1 MAMIKINQLVGLA
14 SVFLLTMASSCKSR
28 SSVIRGDEYSGE
40 DFINIDI
47 NEKAAPIVIEHDSKA
62 SKQNSSIKPYHS
74 SSPRQSA
81 SQSLVEGKWLIIET
95 NGYEIMLDEDM
106 PYAIFSEAE
115 GRFYSYN
122 GCNMINGDFTLK
134 DGKVLGFSNV
144 LSTMQLCPD
153 TPYESAITKVFGD
166 GKSVSVKFEKNGN
179 ESYLYFYDANR
190 MQLMKLR
197 KDNLEMLN
205 GQWAVAEIEN
215 EEVDGDEV
223 NVFLD
228 LPELKIHGNTGCNY
242 FNGVITS
249 DPDESSSISFSQMAV
264 TMKSCPNQ
272 EIERL
277 MLVGL
282 EETKTYSLMN
292 NNTLLL
298 KDENGKT
305 RLKLIRK

>member
-1 MAMIKINQLVGLA
+1 MIKVKPLISLSA
-14 SVFLLTMASSCKSR
+14 AFLLILASSCKSH
-28 SSVIRGDEYSGE
+28 SNVIHGDEYSGE

-47 NEKAAPIVIEHDSKA
+47 NEKAAPIVIEHDSKP
-62 SKQNSSIKPYHS
+62 SKQNSALRTYTGNSRS
-74 SSPRQSA
+74 FSPL
-81 SQSLVEGKWLIIET
+81 SLIGGQWLIIET

-106 PYAIFSEAE
+106 PYVIFSEAE
-115 GRFYSYN
+115 GRFYAYN
-122 GCNMINGDFTLK
+122 GCNMINGDYSLK
-134 DGKVLGFSNV
+134 DEKSLWFSNV

-153 TPYESAITKVFGD
+153 TPYETAITKVFGD
-166 GKSVSVKFEKNGN
+166 GKSVSIKIAKEGN
-179 ESYLYFYDANR
+179 ESYLYFYDSNR

-197 KDNLEMLN
+197 RHNLEVLN

-242 FNGVITS
+242 FNGLITP
-249 DPDESSSISFSQMAV
+249 DPSEPSSISFSQMAV
-264 TMKSCPNQ
+264 TMKICPNQ

-292 NNTLLL
+292 NNNTLLL
-298 KDENGKT
+298 KDEDGKT